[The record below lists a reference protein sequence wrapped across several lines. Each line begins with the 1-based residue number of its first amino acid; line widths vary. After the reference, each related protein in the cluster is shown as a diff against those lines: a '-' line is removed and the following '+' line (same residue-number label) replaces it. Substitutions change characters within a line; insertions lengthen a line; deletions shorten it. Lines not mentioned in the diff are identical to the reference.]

1 MRNAGQVGH
10 LLAQPG
16 PWGVGSGMEHPIIV
30 LTGPSGAG
38 KTSIAQRLLEADPQL
53 VFSISATTRRPRDY
67 EVDGKDYYFF
77 SEEDFR
83 GLIQGGKLLE
93 YEEVYPGTF
102 YGTLRSELDRL
113 TPDQRMLLDI
123 DIKGALQ
130 LRKLGLKNSLFLFI
144 SPPNQAVL
152 EERLRGRGTE
162 SEATLQTRLARATEE
177 LSHRDR
183 FDAIVYNRDLDS
195 AVQGTLEILTTFYA
209 NVG

>member
-1 MRNAGQVGH
+1 
-10 LLAQPG
+10 
-16 PWGVGSGMEHPIIV
+16 MEHPVIV

-38 KTSIAQRLLEADPQL
+38 KTSIAHRLLEADPQL

-67 EVDGKDYYFF
+67 EVDGKDYFFF

-113 TPDQRMLLDI
+113 TQGQRMLLDI

-130 LRKLGLKNSLFLFI
+130 LRDRGLKKFPVPVS
-144 SPPNQAVL
+144 SA
-152 EERLRGRGTE
+152 RR
-162 SEATLQTRLARATEE
+162 TRLYWKHGCAGAAQNRKLRCRPAWRGLRRSSATATGSMPSCTTRISTPPFRAPWK
-177 LSHRDR
+177 
-183 FDAIVYNRDLDS
+183 Y
-195 AVQGTLEILTTFYA
+195 
-209 NVG
+209 